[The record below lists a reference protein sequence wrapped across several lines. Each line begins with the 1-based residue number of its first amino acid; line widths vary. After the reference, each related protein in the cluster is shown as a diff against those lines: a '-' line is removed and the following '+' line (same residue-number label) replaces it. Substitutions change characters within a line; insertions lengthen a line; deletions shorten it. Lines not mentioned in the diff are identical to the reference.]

1 MSKVSNIEE
10 AFPRGLLRPELF
22 IGVLSAVSA
31 QVVRFNLNEAGSPS
45 GAHFL
50 GGRYG
55 KGEVGEFILIE
66 GQVNLLLGRVVE
78 IHLPDSE
85 RHSVGISHSKVKDLD
100 AVGTIQLLGSVA
112 MDTLRVTAGVE
123 SYPRLGDRVYAA
135 PHNFVAD
142 LPSLMEPEDSPESK
156 ILLKLGSIDVALES
170 TVSIRPE
177 KLFGRH
183 CAILGTTGGGK
194 SWTTARIIEE
204 CLKYKSKIILLD
216 ATGEYRGFS
225 GPYVTHFHLA
235 DPVNKAAS
243 SQPCDLPP
251 TCFVES
257 DFISLF
263 EPAGKVQGPKMR
275 AAIRSL
281 RLAKLVPSIATN
293 GIIKKIDQSKLAVNA
308 EEQKSGV
315 SEKLDDPSQEF
326 DVTKLATQIEQ
337 ECVWPDGKNWTT
349 KQADT
354 SKWGGETGDFSHCL
368 SLVSRINAILNSRS
382 FECVFRRAGTA
393 LTEAIEAFVSDKNRL
408 LRICLSGV
416 AHEFKAREIVANVI
430 GRYLLNMAR
439 KGSFQ
444 ASPIVVVVDEAH
456 NFLGRQIGGED
467 AIAKLDAFEL
477 IAKEGRKFG
486 LNICLTT
493 QRPRDITEG
502 VLSQMGTLVVHRL
515 TNDRD
520 REVVERACGEI
531 DRSASSFLPNLQ
543 PGEAAIIGADF
554 PIPLTIQISPPEAR
568 PKSEGPNYQKCWLP
582 SSIADDVPDE
592 LDSIVATTVASL
604 LNIEDIISLI
614 DQTHAGEWTAD
625 DYDIVNS
632 EFKGGTWVISVTFSF
647 YGKQAQYE
655 PWRGDTI
662 SGSCVL
668 TIDEENRVSISDLDA
683 SLNIVDEPN
692 QDD

>member
-1 MSKVSNIEE
+1 MSKPSKIEE
-10 AFPRGLLRPELF
+10 VFPRGLLRPELF
-22 IGVLSAVSA
+22 VGVLSSVSA
-31 QVVRFNLNEAGSPS
+31 QAVRFNLNNAGSPS

-55 KGEVGEFILIE
+55 KGEVGEFVLIE
-66 GQVNLLLGRVVE
+66 GQTNLLLGRVVE
-78 IHLPDSE
+78 IHLPETE
-85 RHSVGISHSKVKDLD
+85 RRSVDVAHSKVVDLD

-142 LPSLMEPEDSPESK
+142 LPSLMEPEEEPPSK
-156 ILLKLGSIDVALES
+156 VLLKLGSIDVALES
-170 TVSIRPE
+170 AVSIRPE

-204 CLKYKSKIILLD
+204 CLTFKAKIILLD

-225 GPYVTHFHLA
+225 GPNVTHFHLGN
-235 DPVNKAAS
+235 PVSKAAGS
-243 SQPCDLPP
+243 LPRALPP

-257 DFISLF
+257 DFIALF

-281 RLAKLVPSIATN
+281 RLAKLVPAVAKN
-293 GIIKKIDQSKLAVNA
+293 GVVKKIDQIKAPIFAA
-308 EEQKSGV
+308 EQQAGV
-315 SEKLDDPSQEF
+315 AAKLDDPRQEF
-326 DVTKLATQIEQ
+326 DISKLVTQIEQ
-337 ECVWPDGKNWTT
+337 ECVWPDSKAWIGGK
-349 KQADT
+349 QVVDT
-354 SKWGGETGDFSHCL
+354 SKWGGDSGEVSYCL
-368 SLVSRINAILNSRS
+368 SLLSRISAIQTSSS
-382 FECVFRRAGTA
+382 FECVFQSVEPPLTTA
-393 LTEAIEAFVSDKNRL
+393 IADFVANDKRL

-416 AHEFKAREIVANVI
+416 AYEFKAREIVANVI
-430 GRYLLNMAR
+430 GRHLLNMAR
-439 KGSFQ
+439 SGAFQ
-444 ASPIVVVVDEAH
+444 TSPVVVIVDEAH

-467 AIAKLDAFEL
+467 AVARLDAFEL

-502 VLSQMGTLVVHRL
+502 VLSQMGTLIVHRL

-531 DRSASSFLPNLQ
+531 DRSASSFLPNLK

-554 PIPLTIQISPPEAR
+554 PIPLTIQIFPPVAQ
-568 PKSEGPNYQKCWLP
+568 PKSDGPNYQKYW
-582 SSIADDVPDE
+582 E
-592 LDSIVATTVASL
+592 L
-604 LNIEDIISLI
+604 
-614 DQTHAGEWTAD
+614 
-625 DYDIVNS
+625 
-632 EFKGGTWVISVTFSF
+632 GT
-647 YGKQAQYE
+647 
-655 PWRGDTI
+655 
-662 SGSCVL
+662 
-668 TIDEENRVSISDLDA
+668 
-683 SLNIVDEPN
+683 
-692 QDD
+692 

>member
-1 MSKVSNIEE
+1 MSRPSTIEE

-22 IGVLSAVSA
+22 IGVLSSVSA
-31 QVVRFNLNEAGSPS
+31 QAVRFNLNDAGSPS

-55 KGEVGEFILIE
+55 KGEVGEFVLIE
-66 GQVNLLLGRVVE
+66 GQINLLLGRVVE
-78 IHLPDSE
+78 IHLPESE
-85 RHSVGISHSKVKDLD
+85 RRSVDASHSKVVNLD
-100 AVGTIQLLGSVA
+100 AMGTIQLLGSIA
-112 MDTLRVTAGVE
+112 MDSLRVTAGVE

-142 LPSLMEPEDSPESK
+142 LPSLMEPEGNPQSK
-156 ILLKLGSIDVALES
+156 VLLKLGSIDVALES
-170 TVSIRPE
+170 AVSIRPE

-204 CLKYKSKIILLD
+204 CLKHKAKIILLD

-225 GPYVTHFHLA
+225 GPFVTHFHLGSPVKMAA
-235 DPVNKAAS
+235 D
-243 SQPCDLPP
+243 SQARSLPP

-257 DFISLF
+257 DFIALF

-275 AAIRSL
+275 AAMRSL
-281 RLAKLVPSIATN
+281 RLAKLVPTVAIK
-293 GIIKKIDQSKLAVNA
+293 GIIKKIDQSKATVIAA
-308 EEQKSGV
+308 EQRADV
-315 SEKLDDPSQEF
+315 AAKLDDPRQEF
-326 DVTKLATQIEQ
+326 DVAKLNAQIEQ
-337 ECVWPDGKNWTT
+337 ECVYPDGFGNGKGVKDTT
-349 KQADT
+349 
-354 SKWGGETGDFSHCL
+354 KWGGDSGEVSYCL
-368 SLVSRINAILNSRS
+368 SLMSRISAVLTSPS
-382 FECVFRRAGTA
+382 FGCVFNSTDPA
-393 LTEAIEAFVSDKNRL
+393 LTTEIDNFVDNDKRL

-416 AHEFKAREIVANVI
+416 AYEFKAREIVANVI

-439 KGSFQ
+439 AGTFS
-444 ASPIVVVVDEAH
+444 ASPVVVVVDEAH

-467 AIAKLDAFEL
+467 AVARLDAFEL

-531 DRSASSFLPNLQ
+531 DRSASSFLPNLK

-554 PIPLTIQISPPEAR
+554 PIPLTIHIFPPEAQ
-568 PKSEGPNYQKCWLP
+568 PKSDGPNYQKYW
-582 SSIADDVPDE
+582 
-592 LDSIVATTVASL
+592 
-604 LNIEDIISLI
+604 
-614 DQTHAGEWTAD
+614 
-625 DYDIVNS
+625 
-632 EFKGGTWVISVTFSF
+632 
-647 YGKQAQYE
+647 
-655 PWRGDTI
+655 
-662 SGSCVL
+662 
-668 TIDEENRVSISDLDA
+668 
-683 SLNIVDEPN
+683 
-692 QDD
+692 